1 MSDENQKLY
10 KVNINFDYIIEE
22 NTLFLKAGNEM
33 EAIETAKWYLIN
45 PGSKE
50 EIKHYKSYSS
60 DCAEMNENNIEVEEL
75 NQLNHIKKLADIQA
89 MIKSIHK
96 GTFIEAN

>member
-1 MSDENQKLY
+1 MKIKKLY

-45 PGSKE
+45 PTGKE
-50 EIKHYKSYSS
+50 EMKHYKSYSY
-60 DCAEMNENNIEVEEL
+60 DCAEMNENNIEVKEL
-75 NQLNHIKKLADIQA
+75 NKLNHIKNIADIHA
-89 MIKSIHK
+89 MIEAIHN
-96 GTFIEAN
+96 GTFLEVD